1 MSIDIS
7 VIWFVIIVFATLMY
21 IVMDGFDLGIGM
33 LFSVV
38 HDGEE
43 RDVMVNSVAPVW
55 DGNETWL
62 VLGGAGLFGAFP
74 LAYAVITD
82 ALVIPLT
89 AMLIGLI
96 FRGVAFEFRFKA
108 VPSHRI
114 FWDYAF
120 AGGSL
125 LATFSQGI
133 VVGAF
138 INGFAVADRRFAGS
152 TLDWLT
158 PFNLLASCALQVVY
172 TVLVA
177 KTYQVSD
184 MSQTYPLMRGTAPL
198 LVAAISVLFL
208 GDRLSPLAWLGIG
221 VICLAILAM
230 AFNGRASSRKG
241 IVLALINACFIAGYT
256 LVDGTGVRL
265 AGSALGYTLW
275 TFFMNGFCLLCWAM
289 VARRR
294 EASRYLR
301 QHWKKGILGGIG
313 TMGSYG
319 LALWAMTQAP
329 LAVVAAL
336 RETSILFGA
345 LIAFI
350 VLKEQLMPLRI
361 VAACGI
367 AAGAILLRLA

>member
-1 MSIDIS
+1 MTLTVFCILLFAALLHAS
-7 VIWFVIIVFATLMY
+7 WNAIVKASGDKMY
-21 IVMDGFDLGIGM
+21 AAIGVSGSAA
-33 LFSVV
+33 L
-38 HDGEE
+38 
-43 RDVMVNSVAPVW
+43 
-55 DGNETWL
+55 
-62 VLGGAGLFGAFP
+62 
-74 LAYAVITD
+74 I
-82 ALVIPLT
+82 ALV
-89 AMLIGLI
+89 ML
-96 FRGVAFEFRFKA
+96 
-108 VPSHRI
+108 P
-114 FWDYAF
+114 F
-120 AGGSL
+120 APQPALVS
-125 LATFSQGI
+125 A
-133 VVGAF
+133 
-138 INGFAVADRRFAGS
+138 
-152 TLDWLT
+152 
-158 PFNLLASCALQVVY
+158 PYLLASCALQVVY

-198 LVAAISVLFL
+198 LVAAISVIFL
-208 GDRLSPLAWLGIG
+208 GDRLSPL
-221 VICLAILAM
+221 